1 MKKVFIDAGH
11 GGKDPGAVGNSL
23 REKDIV
29 LPVAL
34 DVGEILKKHNVE
46 VVYSRTKDQFIELSE
61 RAAMA
66 NRSNVDIFVSIHV
79 NAAGSSAARG
89 VETFS
94 YPGSSSGAV
103 LSRDIQGQII
113 TDKIFTT
120 NRGTKTANF
129 AVLRLTRMP
138 AALVELGFIS
148 NAQDATIILNRQ
160 KDMALSIA
168 KGILKN
174 LGVRY
179 VQEKPVANKP
189 GFNIMSK
196 TNTTIEQMQEWAKR
210 KGAIKLFIDLAPSF
224 YDISNKAGVNPLVT
238 YCQSAKETGYMKFGG
253 VLNASFNNPCGLKT
267 KDGGGNYDPHAHK
280 RFKNW
285 EEGIT
290 AQVDHLALYAG
301 AAGYPKPGTPDP
313 RHFPFIKGTAK
324 TVQAL
329 SGKWAPAADYGTSI
343 INLISELERT
353 VAPIKPVE
361 PSIKIDLLGNKTT
374 INGTTKSGTHY
385 IKVDGKDVSLRSIF
399 ESMGFDVSW
408 SDTTK
413 TVVIK

>member
-66 NRSNVDIFVSIHV
+66 NKSNADVFISIHV
-79 NAAGSSAARG
+79 NAAGNPSARG

-103 LSRDIQGQII
+103 LSRNIQEQIVS
-113 TDKIFTT
+113 DKIFTA

-148 NAQDATIILNRQ
+148 NPQDATIILNRQ

-168 KGILKN
+168 KGVLKN
-174 LGVRY
+174 LGIRY
-179 VQEKPVANKP
+179 VQEGPAVNKP

-196 TNTTIEQMQEWAKR
+196 TNATIEQMQEWAKR

-224 YDISNKAGVNPLVT
+224 YEISNKAGVNPLVT

-313 RHFPFIKGTAK
+313 RHFPYIKGRAK
-324 TVQAL
+324 TVEAL
-329 SGKWAPAADYGTSI
+329 GGNWAPAKDYGESI
-343 INLISELERT
+343 VKMIKELEKT
-353 VAPIKPVE
+353 VAPVKPVGQN
-361 PSIKIDLLGNKTT
+361 IKVDLLGKRT
-374 INGTTKSGTHY
+374 IVNGSIKNGTNY
-385 IKVDGKDVSLRSIF
+385 IKVDGKDVSLRDVF
-399 ESMGFDVSW
+399 EAMGFKVSW
-408 SDTTK
+408 DGPTR
-413 TVVIK
+413 TVVIR